1 MEWIVIALGVWTAL
15 KVANLWTGGAQ
26 MGGHYWSDRE
36 DPMFTPRFD
45 AGSEPVTGGS
55 WLFTSKLEDDLNTAT
70 PELGLNVYGM
80 SNSNDAFDDINSASG
95 CHINPATG
103 LPMVDDTCGADVGGN
118 PYGFSNDDLMHTSS
132 ASSSFDDSWSSSSA
146 GSDSFSSC
154 SGMDW
159 D

>member
-15 KVANLWTGGAQ
+15 KVSNLWTGGAQ
-26 MGGHYWSDRE
+26 MGSHYWSDRE

-55 WLFTSKLEDDLNTAT
+55 WLFTSELEGDLTTAT
-70 PELGLNVYGM
+70 PEMGLNVCGM
-80 SNSNDAFDDINSASG
+80 SNSIDAFDDIHSTSG

-103 LPMVDDTCGADVGGN
+103 LPMVDDTCGVDVGGN
-118 PYGFSNDDLMHTSS
+118 PYGLSNDDLMHTSS
-132 ASSSFDDSWSSSSA
+132 TCSSFDDSWSTSSS

>member
-15 KVANLWTGGAQ
+15 KVTELWTGGRQ
-26 MGGHYWSDRE
+26 MGSHYCSDRE
-36 DPMFTPRFD
+36 DPMFTPWFD

-55 WLFTSKLEDDLNTAT
+55 WLFTSDLEDDLNTTT
-70 PELGLNVYGM
+70 PETGRKLYGM
-80 SNSNDAFDDINSASG
+80 SRSIYVFDDMHNTSG

-103 LPMVDDTCGADVGGN
+103 LPMVDDTCGVDVGGN
-118 PYGFSNDDLMHTSS
+118 PYGCSNDDLMHTSL
-132 ASSSFDDSWSSSSA
+132 ACSSFDDSWSSSSS

-154 SGMDW
+154 SGMDG